1 MDKEIVEWV
10 SVCVCVCVCV
20 VEAVRKENPDIV
32 AMWLDLEGMMLSE
45 ISQTEKHK
53 CHMLSLMYEILP
65 SATTTKN
72 KLVNTE
78 NRLMVARGRRWEK

>member
-1 MDKEIVEWV
+1 M
-10 SVCVCVCVCV
+10 CVCVCV

-65 SATTTKN
+65 SATTKN

-78 NRLMVARGRRWEK
+78 NRLMVARGRSWEVRKRDKGG